1 MRIDYDPDAHAL
13 YITVRDAE
21 PTFGEDVSPGVIGH
35 YDSTGHL
42 VGVEILDVIGP
53 VDAMRHLTIPD
64 PAPSV
69 SA

>member
-1 MRIDYDPDAHAL
+1 MIVRIDYDPDAHAL

-35 YDSTGHL
+35 YDSLGQL

-53 VDAMRHLTIPD
+53 V
-64 PAPSV
+64 
-69 SA
+69 